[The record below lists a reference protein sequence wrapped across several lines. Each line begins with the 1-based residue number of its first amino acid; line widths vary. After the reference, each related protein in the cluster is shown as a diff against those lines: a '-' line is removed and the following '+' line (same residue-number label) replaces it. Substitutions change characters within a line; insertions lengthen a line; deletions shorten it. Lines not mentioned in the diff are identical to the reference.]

1 MRKRK
6 ELLKRISVINDD
18 GFVVCNF
25 IYSQTEINRYKKYY
39 YSIYRKHIENNI
51 IFLIAIILSI

>member
-6 ELLKRISVINDD
+6 ELLKRISVIDD
-18 GFVVCNF
+18 SGFVVCNF

-39 YSIYRKHIENNI
+39 YSIYRKQYN
-51 IFLIAIILSI
+51 LSDSD